1 MHKIIAAL
9 FSTLLLLG
17 SASASD
23 ELDVIRTVRQFID
36 SFNKGDLKAALNTCA
51 GQSAIIDEFPPYAWQ
66 GPTGC
71 ADWLRDFDAYAKKN
85 GITNPTAVLGRSHVD
100 VTEGRAYMVTPTR
113 FTFKKNGKRFS
124 EQGLI
129 VTVLQNS
136 ANTWRITGWAW
147 AKQ

>member
-1 MHKIIAAL
+1 MHKITAVL

-23 ELDVIRTVRQFID
+23 ELDVVRTVRQFID

-51 GQSAIIDEFPPYAWQ
+51 AQSAIIDEFPPYAWQ
-66 GPTGC
+66 GTMGC

-85 GITNPTAVLGRSHVD
+85 GITNPKAILGRSHVD
-100 VTEGRAYMVTPTR
+100 VTEGSAYTVTPTR
-113 FTFKKNGKRFS
+113 FTFKKNGKRSS

-129 VTVLQNS
+129 VAVLQNTS
-136 ANTWRITGWAW
+136 NSWRITSWAW

>member
-1 MHKIIAAL
+1 MHKITAAL

-66 GPTGC
+66 GTTGC

-129 VTVLQNS
+129 VTVLQNG
-136 ANTWRITGWAW
+136 ANSWRITGWAW